1 LDGSDF
7 APSADISLKLF
18 GSLFTALVALRKGQS
33 LANWASLDNAELTN
47 STYLK
52 IVHAWTCID
61 SVAQLE
67 WEMSDFEKSLGAE
80 IENVVQMFDFNGDL
94 SEKCRELLAIIGDDI
109 DDIARS
115 YWDYWADP
123 KFGPDRIDA
132 EIRNEREAE
141 TAAFLRSRLADAKG
155 SSWHINLRSQIINAC
170 KDSIPLAHVLA
181 ASSRANINYYR
192 SLTKRMD
199 RNDPQYAR
207 LINAIIDFT
216 NTDLAI
222 MSTCYAHFQREVTRE
237 KQVGYTAQFESDIG
251 ASAADISEQA
261 NLLRKQAAASSSV
274 VHGMLSKASEVAT
287 ASEQSA
293 VAMREAAQTAA
304 GLIRAIEDTRTEV
317 ENAAEV
323 ANLATRRA
331 QEAVH
336 ATDTLSEQSKS
347 IESILGLIRDI
358 AGQTNLL
365 ALNATIEAARAGD
378 AGRGFAVVAQEV
390 KSLANQTAEATD
402 EIAGKIAAIQTATKA
417 SVDSNVSIKSAVED
431 VQHSAERIRHAMEE
445 QAQTVTMITA
455 SVDETALAAD
465 LMSNT
470 IAAIRADTEN
480 VVSEISQLESGFGD
494 VEGKISAL
502 QANAG
507 KFAARLVG

>member
-1 LDGSDF
+1 
-7 APSADISLKLF
+7 
-18 GSLFTALVALRKGQS
+18 
-33 LANWASLDNAELTN
+33 
-47 STYLK
+47 
-52 IVHAWTCID
+52 
-61 SVAQLE
+61 
-67 WEMSDFEKSLGAE
+67 
-80 IENVVQMFDFNGDL
+80 MFDFDGNLADN
-94 SEKCRELLAIIGDDI
+94 CRELMAIIGDDLE
-109 DDIARS
+109 DISKS
-115 YWDYWADP
+115 YWDYWADS
-123 KFGPDRIDA
+123 KFGTELQDPANRRAREVATTEFIRDR
-132 EIRNEREAE
+132 
-141 TAAFLRSRLADAKG
+141 LGDAKG
-155 SSWHINLRSQIINAC
+155 TSWKAGLQTQVINAC
-170 KDSIPLAHVLA
+170 KNATPLAHILA
-181 ASSRANINYYR
+181 AATKNNVRYYR
-192 SLTKRMD
+192 ALVRRLGRD
-199 RNDPQYAR
+199 DPEYERFAKT
-207 LINAIIDFT
+207 IMDFT

-222 MSTCYAHFQREVTRE
+222 MSACYAHYQREVSLE
-237 KQVGYTAQFESDIG
+237 KQSGYTTQFEDEIG
-251 ASAADISEQA
+251 GTALEISEQA

-274 VHGMLSKASEVAT
+274 AHGMLSKASEVAT

-304 GLIRAIEDTRTEV
+304 GLIRAIEDTRSEV
-317 ENAAEV
+317 ENAADV
-323 ANLATRRA
+323 ANRATQRA
-331 QEAVH
+331 QEAVD

-431 VQHSAERIRHAMEE
+431 VHMSAERIRHAMEE

-480 VVSEISQLESGFGD
+480 VVSEISQLESGFGE
-494 VEGKISAL
+494 VEGKISGL
-502 QANAG
+502 QANAR